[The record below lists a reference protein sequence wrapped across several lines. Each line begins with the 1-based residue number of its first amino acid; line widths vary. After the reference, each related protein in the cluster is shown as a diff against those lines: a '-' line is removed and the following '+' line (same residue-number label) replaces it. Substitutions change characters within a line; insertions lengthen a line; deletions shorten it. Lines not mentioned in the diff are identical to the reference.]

1 MKQSEIKKRAA
12 ALLLGICLAV
22 MACTGCAGQGKTGY
36 TDAKNG
42 VAVVGEYLAVTG
54 AEKEGEH
61 VTLNTEAEML
71 AHGSG
76 FFIGKSG
83 QGPQY
88 LITNY
93 HVIED
98 YMNFGAGQNVSLEGD
113 EGIVYYVKSYLRVYF
128 DASDYEEAYVVDYSE
143 AADVAVLKLESP
155 TDKRKALR
163 IEVPSGD
170 MAGTN
175 VYAIGFPQ
183 VSDNAAVDAI
193 TSWGPE
199 DVTFT
204 SGIISR
210 LTTTSG
216 TGVQS
221 IQIDVNIGHGNSG
234 GPLVN
239 EAGNVLGINTW
250 GVTNTSAE
258 TAMYAVNIEEAV
270 RLLKLHNIPFEEGA
284 GSGGGRTVLLIGI
297 GAGILLVAAVVLLL
311 VLWAGKKKAGS
322 AGNGQREQISSG
334 HVSFSKTVPGSS
346 ANPEAGTESKAGL
359 EAGTGRK
366 AVLEAGTEDKA
377 VHDGGTPSAKG
388 RETVYDSGYRLQGVS
403 GALEGRR
410 FMIRRDTPLILG
422 RNGEICNVVFPAGTP
437 GVSGSHCQIWFEEG
451 VIYIRDLGSSHGT
464 FLASGARLASGQ
476 SLVLKPGES
485 FSLGSGNETL
495 VLVQKGG
502 L

>member
-1 MKQSEIKKRAA
+1 MNQSGSKKRAA
-12 ALLLGICLAV
+12 ALLLGICLAGMV
-22 MACTGCAGQGKTGY
+22 CTGCAGIGEGKSGY

-42 VAVVGEYLAVTG
+42 VAVVGEYLAVTS
-54 AEKEGEH
+54 AEKDGEY

-76 FFIGKSG
+76 FFVGRSG
-83 QGPQY
+83 QEPQY

-98 YMNFGAGQNVSLEGD
+98 YMNLGAGQSVSVEGD
-113 EGIVYYVKSYLRVYF
+113 EEIVYHVKSYLRVYF

-183 VSDNAAVDAI
+183 VSDNAAVDAV

-258 TAMYAVNIEEAV
+258 TAMYAVNIDEAV
-270 RLLKLHNIPFEEGA
+270 RLLRLHNITFEEGS
-284 GSGGGRTVLLIGI
+284 GSRSGRVVLMIGI
-297 GAGILLVAAVVLLL
+297 GAGILLIAVAVILILALSVR
-311 VLWAGKKKAGS
+311 KKKAGN
-322 AGNGQREQISSG
+322 A
-334 HVSFSKTVPGSS
+334 VPGSS
-346 ANPEAGTESKAGL
+346 TNPEAETEGKAI
-359 EAGTGRK
+359 
-366 AVLEAGTEDKA
+366 
-377 VHDGGTPSAKG
+377 HDAGTPSAKE
-388 RETVYDSGYRLQGVS
+388 REAVYDTGYRLQGVS

-410 FMIRRDTPLILG
+410 FMIRKDTPLILG

>member
-1 MKQSEIKKRAA
+1 MKQIGMKKRAA
-12 ALLLGICLAV
+12 ALLLSICLAGMV
-22 MACTGCAGQGKTGY
+22 CTGCAGIEEGKSGY

-42 VAVVGEYLAVTG
+42 VAVVGEYLAVTS
-54 AEKEGEH
+54 AEKDGEY

-76 FFIGKSG
+76 FFIGRSG
-83 QGPQY
+83 QEPQY

-98 YMNFGAGQNVSLEGD
+98 YMNLGAGQSVSVEGD
-113 EGIVYYVKSYLRVYF
+113 EKIVYHVKSYLRVYF

-143 AADVAVLKLESP
+143 AADVAVLKLEST

-183 VSDNAAVDAI
+183 VSDNAAVDAV

-258 TAMYAVNIEEAV
+258 TAMYAVNIDEAV
-270 RLLKLHNIPFEEGA
+270 RLLRLHNITFEEGS
-284 GSGGGRTVLLIGI
+284 GSRSGRVVLMIGI
-297 GAGILLVAAVVLLL
+297 GAGILLIAAAVILIL
-311 VLWAGKKKAGS
+311 VLSVRKKKAGS
-322 AGNGQREQISSG
+322 RETGKGEQSS
-334 HVSFSKTVPGSS
+334 SLNMSYSKTVPGSS
-346 ANPEAGTESKAGL
+346 TNPEAETEGKAG
-359 EAGTGRK
+359 
-366 AVLEAGTEDKA
+366 
-377 VHDGGTPSAKG
+377 HDAGTPSAKG
-388 RETVYDSGYRLQGVS
+388 REAVYDTGYRLQGVS

-410 FMIRRDTPLILG
+410 FMIRKDTPLILG
-422 RNGEICNVVFPAGTP
+422 RNGEICNVIFPAGTP